1 MSKEITRRDFIK
13 MAGLGT
19 LSLVF
24 KDRTPEGGG
33 DQSVATESIS
43 ILRAK
48 EVTLTDEQRETH
60 KLIYLKLAYLRWFQG
75 KKSNE
80 GTMLGFTSGVITDI
94 NPGTVLTH
102 GGTGESALLFYGDLY
117 DNSRVAKT
125 GEAVMPFAPNLRFI
139 AYPVDEERALLQ
151 FVEIRETPD
160 GEKVE
165 WPLRKG
171 FPFDEHNLAIP
182 TENVQATKL
191 LVMGLGSDK
200 LPQHRYFEVSRGLNP
215 EERIVGLDLHQL
227 PVGAGVFSV
236 EDKGLLGIVTKA
248 GPGFIDI
255 ARVVFDAPIGNKQ

>member
-1 MSKEITRRDFIK
+1 MRLTRRDFLK
-13 MAGLGT
+13 AAGLGA
-19 LSLVF
+19 LSLAF
-24 KDRTPEGGG
+24 RSRAPEEGG
-33 DQSVATESIS
+33 DQDVSVEPIS

-48 EVTLTDEQRETH
+48 EITLTNEQREMH
-60 KLIYLKLAYLRWFQG
+60 RLVYLKLAYLEWRG

-80 GTMLGFTSGVITDI
+80 VATPGFTSGVITDI

-117 DNSRVAKT
+117 DNSKMAKR
-125 GEAVMPFAPNLRFI
+125 GEAVKLFAPNLRFI
-139 AYPVDEERALLQ
+139 AYPVDEEKALLR
-151 FVEIRETPD
+151 FMEIRETPN
-160 GEKVE
+160 GKKVE

-171 FPFDEHNLAIP
+171 FPFDEYNLAVP

-191 LVMGLGSDK
+191 LVMGLGNDR

-215 EERIVGLDLHQL
+215 EERIVGLGVHQL

-236 EDKGLLGIVTKA
+236 EDKGILGLVTKA